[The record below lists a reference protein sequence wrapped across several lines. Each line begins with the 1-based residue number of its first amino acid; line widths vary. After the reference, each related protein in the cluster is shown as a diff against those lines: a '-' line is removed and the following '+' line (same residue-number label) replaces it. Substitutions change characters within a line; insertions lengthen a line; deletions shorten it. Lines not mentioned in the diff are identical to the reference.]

1 MVATGSA
8 DAENGEELLSSPA
21 AGLAGKFAMWAVSG
35 PLLPLCYFF
44 LTHPGNRGR
53 KDLRCPFGCRQ
64 TWQRAQSTSRSQAY
78 RCTEEGAMKKR
89 KLNQRRYRQGEEPS
103 PREAKS
109 AELPDETMVEHIR
122 EVVSMIE
129 GRRITTAEARTLIKQ
144 RMEKREPTP
153 P

>member
-1 MVATGSA
+1 
-8 DAENGEELLSSPA
+8 
-21 AGLAGKFAMWAVSG
+21 
-35 PLLPLCYFF
+35 
-44 LTHPGNRGR
+44 
-53 KDLRCPFGCRQ
+53 
-64 TWQRAQSTSRSQAY
+64 
-78 RCTEEGAMKKR
+78 MKKR